1 MSEDFLKHLS
11 LDELLDLMMQST
23 KDLVDIINKD
33 KKIKKEYESKRKEVR
48 QLQNFIVAKEVEF
61 NLSLPC
67 NLNDKLN

>member
-1 MSEDFLKHLS
+1 MTEDSLKHLS

-33 KKIKKEYESKRKEVR
+33 KKIKKEYETKRKEVR
-48 QLQNFIVAKEVEF
+48 QLQNFIVAKEVES
-61 NLSLPC
+61 NLSLLC